1 LSSFALWVTALRIE
15 IFRYN
20 VFGVGTEF
28 SQAGGKF
35 FNHLVRPADVE
46 ALIKGFCMCFEVFFI
61 DSGVFMLC

>member
-1 LSSFALWVTALRIE
+1 VTALRIE

-20 VFGVGTEF
+20 VFGVRTEF

-46 ALIKGFCMCFEVFFI
+46 ALIKGFCVLSSILYRFGRVYAVLMVPC
-61 DSGVFMLC
+61 